1 MRDDPTDA
9 VREGRE
15 GRESRSEGPPEGPS
29 EGSSEGPPPAC
40 GARLG
45 AALAAAADHRWPV
58 LPGARPLD
66 GGGCSC
72 GDPHC
77 PVPGAHPHDPPLL
90 AATTDARMVRWWWE
104 RQHPQAPVLVAT
116 GRAVSA
122 VSLPAAAGARALAY
136 LGALRLR
143 LGPVLALPGR
153 YALLVAPYS
162 LDALG
167 ELLSQQPWVPGSLR
181 YHGPGGFLPLP
192 SGGGSG
198 DRVRWVLAPRPGPDG
213 GVWLPQ
219 VGPLLGELVEAAV
232 RLDRGR
238 SAH

>member
-1 MRDDPTDA
+1 MRENPSNRPA
-9 VREGRE
+9 A
-15 GRESRSEGPPEGPS
+15 RS
-29 EGSSEGPPPAC
+29 
-40 GARLG
+40 ARMA
-45 AALAAAADHRWPV
+45 AALAAAVDHRWPV
-58 LPGARPLD
+58 VPGTLLR
-66 GGGCSC
+66 GGRCSC
-72 GDPHC
+72 GDEDC

-104 RQHPQAPVLVAT
+104 RQPDAPVLAAT
-116 GRAVSA
+116 GRTVSA

-136 LGALRLR
+136 LAALRLP

-162 LDALG
+162 LEVLG
-167 ELLSQQPWVPGSLR
+167 EMLAQLPWVPGSLR
-181 YHGPGGFLPLP
+181 YHGPGGFLALP
-192 SGGGSG
+192 PGGGTG
-198 DRVRWVLAPRPGPDG
+198 GRVRWVLAPRPAADG

-232 RLDRGR
+232 RLDSGR